1 MPSEPHDSPPD
12 TAPERGSGTA
22 SGSGAAEAEVVFEA
36 WLDALE
42 KGESADFEALLT
54 THPAL
59 APELRRLQEQWR
71 SIAVGIDSGLPDMPA
86 DASFFRGEATDPASS
101 GKRLTRKPGDE
112 LGDYRLRRP
121 LGQGAV
127 GEVWEADE
135 LSLGRRVAL
144 KLLRPEKETAGR
156 VRLLAREARAGG
168 RMHHPG
174 IVTVYA
180 AGEVDGTPFIAQQ
193 LVGDGFTLADFITRA
208 RQQGLPPPGYERK
221 VADLFQRVAEAVAAA
236 HAAGILHRDIK
247 PSNIL
252 IGPDDQPR
260 VGDFGLAHLDE
271 DGADG
276 SSSPRPGLI
285 GTAAYMSPEQVAGDG
300 ETIDGRSD
308 VFSLG
313 AVLYEALTLRRA
325 FEGDDAAQVLRRVV
339 EDDPPDPR
347 TLRARLPS
355 DLAVIILKA
364 LEKNRAHRYASMSDL
379 ADDLRRFL
387 AYEPIHAA
395 PPGALGRLRR
405 WTQRHPAL
413 SATVSLLALSLVV
426 ISVLLVREI
435 DLRQTAADNESLAT
449 QRADETA
456 QQSYLAN
463 IRAAALHID
472 RGEHGQARRGLAAC
486 PPDLRRWEWEH
497 LALRA
502 DTSVGQLLGHAD
514 AVTSVVSSRDGS
526 RLVTGSLD
534 GTVKLWDAATGAALA
549 TFAGH
554 DGAVRSVA
562 LAGDGHTI
570 VSGGDDGTL
579 RLWDGA
585 TGVEVLVSYTH
596 GAAVR
601 SVAISRDG
609 NLVASG
615 SDDGTARVLDRA
627 ADEEFLVEPRF
638 SAGITSVALSA
649 DGTHLV
655 TASRYGTVRIWG
667 AQTAELL
674 GELPWEAPGSVAI
687 AVDAAGEHIYT
698 GGHDGALREWT
709 ADGATERVLANGDG
723 RGVLALA
730 VDDGSTRLVIASP
743 LGVHLLPL
751 GEEAVDA
758 RPASLTGH
766 EGSPTSVA
774 ISGDG
779 RLVAAGC
786 ADARAVLWDGD
797 MRGASVVLVSGMERE
812 PTSLA
817 ASSDGALLATA
828 SLSEWDV
835 RLWDGRTGEP
845 RGLLIGH
852 AGGVTGL
859 ALSADGRRLASGSYD
874 GTVRVWDTES
884 GQQLAVLLG
893 HADGVSAVAT
903 DAAGGVIIS
912 GSHDGT
918 VRVWRRT
925 DADPLVVE
933 LPGTGPVS
941 EVCASADGTRFAAA
955 GADGSVSVIEPD
967 GSARRLT
974 TGEGFDD
981 GGLGL
986 SADGHVLVWAAADR
1000 DALIAWDLPE
1010 GEVRTRA
1017 EGLRPGVVALEAW
1030 VDGSRLAVASWGDA
1044 TLNMRDT
1051 RSGETVAVLAGHTA
1065 PITALAVAADAGRLV
1080 SASADGTL
1088 RSWET
1093 RLSLARD
1100 LWAERARR

>member
-1 MPSEPHDSPPD
+1 M
-12 TAPERGSGTA
+12 
-22 SGSGAAEAEVVFEA
+22 FEA

-42 KGESADFEALLT
+42 RGESADFEALLT
-54 THPAL
+54 THPTL
-59 APELRRLQEQWR
+59 VDELRRLQEQWR

-86 DASFFRGEATDPASS
+86 DASFFRGETSDSVPT

-112 LGDYRLRRP
+112 LGDYRLKRP

-127 GEVWEADE
+127 GEVWEAE
-135 LSLGRRVAL
+135 QVSLGRRVAL

-208 RQQGLPPPGYERK
+208 RQQGNPPPGYERK
-221 VADLFQRVAEAVAAA
+221 VADLFLRVADAVAAA

-260 VGDFGLAHLDE
+260 VGDFGLAHLED
-271 DGADG
+271 DGAESARG
-276 SSSPRPGLI
+276 PTSGLI

-339 EDDPPDPR
+339 DEDPPDPR

-355 DLAVIILKA
+355 DLAVICLKA

-395 PPGALGRLRR
+395 PPSAAGRMRR

-413 SATVSLLALSLVV
+413 SATLTLLVISLAV
-426 ISVLLVREI
+426 ISVLLGREI
-435 DLRQTAADNESLAT
+435 DLRQTAADNAELAT
-449 QRADETA
+449 QRADEIA

-463 IRAAALHID
+463 IRAAALHIE

-486 PPDLRRWEWEH
+486 PPDLRRWEWDH

-502 DTSVGQLLGHAD
+502 DTSVGQLLGHED
-514 AVTSVVSSRDGS
+514 AVSATALSRDGS
-526 RLVTGSLD
+526 RVVTGSLD
-534 GTVKLWDAATGAALA
+534 GTVRLWDAATGATLE
-549 TFAGH
+549 TLVGH

-562 LAGDGHTI
+562 LADDGRTI
-570 VSGGDDGTL
+570 ASGGDDGTL
-579 RLWDGA
+579 RLWDRA
-585 TGVEVLVSYTH
+585 TGDEVLVSYTH

-627 ADEEFLVEPRF
+627 ADEEFLVVPRF
-638 SAGITSVALSA
+638 NVGVSAVALAA
-649 DGTHLV
+649 DGSRLV
-655 TASRYGTVRIWG
+655 TASRYGTVRIWD
-667 AQTAELL
+667 ARSSELL
-674 GELPWEAPGSVAI
+674 GELPWAAHGAVAI
-687 AVDAAGEHIYT
+687 AVDATGTRVYT
-698 GGHDGALREWT
+698 GGHDGAVREWT
-709 ADGATERVLANGDG
+709 GDGATERVLATGDG
-723 RGVLALA
+723 RGIVSLA
-730 VDDGSTRLVIASP
+730 VDDASTRLAMASP
-743 LGVHLLPL
+743 LGVHLMTLESGADAGRVLP
-751 GEEAVDA
+751 
-758 RPASLTGH
+758 LTGH
-766 EGSPTSVA
+766 EGAPTSVA
-774 ISGDG
+774 LSGDG
-779 RLVAAGC
+779 QLVAAGC
-786 ADARAVLWDGD
+786 VDGRTVLWDGG
-797 MRGASVVLVSGMERE
+797 MGGASIVLVAGMERE

-817 ASSDGALLATA
+817 ASRDGALLATA
-828 SLSEWDV
+828 SLSEREV
-835 RLWDGRTGEP
+835 SLWDGRTGAP
-845 RGLLIGH
+845 RGVLSGH
-852 AGGVTGL
+852 VGGLTGL

-874 GTVRVWDTES
+874 GTVRLWDTAS
-884 GQQLAVLLG
+884 GAQLAVLVG
-893 HADGVSAVAT
+893 HAGGVSAVAM
-903 DAAGGVIIS
+903 DSAGGVLIS

-918 VRVWRRT
+918 VRLW
-925 DADPLVVE
+925 ADIESDPVVVE

-941 EVCASADGTRFAAA
+941 EVCASADGTLFAAA
-955 GADGSVSVIEPD
+955 GADGSVSLIEPD
-967 GSARRLT
+967 GSVQRLT

-981 GGLGL
+981 G
-986 SADGHVLVWAAADR
+986 A
-1000 DALIAWDLPE
+1000 
-1010 GEVRTRA
+1010 
-1017 EGLRPGVVALEAW
+1017 
-1030 VDGSRLAVASWGDA
+1030 
-1044 TLNMRDT
+1044 
-1051 RSGETVAVLAGHTA
+1051 
-1065 PITALAVAADAGRLV
+1065 
-1080 SASADGTL
+1080 SASAPTAACWSGRRPIGTPCSPGTS
-1088 RSWET
+1088 RGG
-1093 RLSLARD
+1093 RCG
-1100 LWAERARR
+1100 RARTACDRASWPSRPGRTVRGSRSRPGATRR